1 MPISRSISFAATQ
14 TLAAVMLMAASA
26 FAHAQPIFT
35 TAPPSLQRL
44 QPTSP
49 QPAETQPQKPSDLYG
64 VQQLRRSLP
73 PTASTETRPPP
84 RQIPLGPVPAPAEA
98 PATAQL
104 PVPVAPA
111 PVAQAPV
118 AQTPVAPAPVAQ
130 APVVQ
135 PPPATQPAPVAQA
148 PAAPAAPTSGM
159 APIAI
164 PVTPQMAAPKPF
176 TPTTQ
181 PKPTI
186 ATRGGS
192 LKENG
197 VLLRHLANNVQGFR
211 LSGEIGSSEWPLY
224 LTENQIQRGLKFQ
237 IGFLS
242 AVSVMPE
249 ASYLTL
255 MVNDQTV
262 GRTNITGSRGVR
274 TAVFDIPDGL
284 MKAGFNSIRIMAEQ
298 RHRVDC
304 SLQATYELWTQIDP
318 TQTGL
323 VLSGTGAVTNIADLA
338 ALPVDEQGA
347 MPIRAVI
354 PGKTSV
360 ASIDRV
366 IRATQMLALHGRF
379 QQTSVDV
386 GPLADGLHGI
396 NLAIGTINDIGSQLG
411 AMNVGQV
418 LGPRVVI
425 IPASGGKRTTVV
437 FTGRT
442 EEDVN
447 AALRQFAISSELK
460 GTPQG
465 IRAAQAFPGYRLFG
479 GERIKLRD
487 LGVISQEFSGRMF
500 RVGFNIVL
508 PPDFY
513 SADYAKVTLDLAGGY
528 APGLRTGAQIVVN
541 VNTRT
546 AVSLALPKSSGDVFQ
561 RNPIP
566 LPLGSLRPGLN
577 RIEIEAQL
585 AVPSD
590 TACDPI
596 AAISGRKRFLLLDS
610 TEIELPK
617 IARIGRMPDLAVTAT
632 GAFPYASSE
641 KRPVLYVPAPSKEAI
656 GAAATLATHLATS
669 AGKPIDFELTLNEP
683 TPEQGPAL
691 IIAPALSVQNDTY
704 KSVGLQQ
711 QIILDNWSEAT
722 SAEAVPQ
729 SEQLSRTEAMARHR
743 LVLQRNFPAA
753 CHMPTPQGGFRSAEA
768 SAKFRVD
775 PTAVG
780 AIGDAD
786 KGLYDEWDSNIRNQ
800 DGMFGK
806 AVNTYRRALDWGSS
820 LYGDTRNW
828 IGDHFEVRVRRPVL
842 TRQASLVMAQD
853 LTGSTPD
860 SVRTLVTAP
869 NASMLAQSVN
879 CLVDPRVWQ
888 QISGKVSVLNA
899 AEGAIVDIPVENARL
914 VATQP
919 LSIDNMR
926 LIAAGWLSLNR
937 NIYVLLAFIL
947 ALVLACATHWFLK
960 GVGRST

>member
-1 MPISRSISFAATQ
+1 MAAT
-14 TLAAVMLMAASA
+14 SA
-26 FAHAQPIFT
+26 HGQPIFT

-44 QPTSP
+44 QPMTS
-49 QPAETQPQKPSDLYG
+49 QPSQPSQPQTPSDLYG

-73 PTASTETRPPP
+73 PQASTETRAPP
-84 RQIPLGPVPAPAEA
+84 RQIPLGPAPTTAEA
-98 PATAQL
+98 PAAAPQVPVAQA
-104 PVPVAPA
+104 PVAPA
-111 PVAQAPV
+111 PVAQAPM
-118 AQTPVAPAPVAQ
+118 AQAPVAQ
-130 APVVQ
+130 APVAQ
-135 PPPATQPAPVAQA
+135 APSTAQTAPVAPA
-148 PAAPAAPTSGM
+148 PGM
-159 APIAI
+159 APVAI
-164 PVTPQMAAPKPF
+164 PASPQMAAPKPF
-176 TPTTQ
+176 TPTAQ
-181 PKPTI
+181 PRQPITSHI
-186 ATRGGS
+186 GS

-197 VLLRHLANNVQGFR
+197 VVLRHLSNNVQGFR
-211 LSGEIGSSEWPLY
+211 LTGEIGSSEWPLY
-224 LTENQIQRGLKFQ
+224 MTESQIQRGLKFQ

-255 MVNDQTV
+255 MINDQTV

-323 VLSGTGAVTNIADLA
+323 VLSGSGAVTNIAELA

-360 ASIDRV
+360 AGIDRV
-366 IRATQMLALHGRF
+366 IRATQMLALYGRF
-379 QQTSVDV
+379 QQTVVDV
-386 GPLADGLHGI
+386 GPLADGIHGI
-396 NLAIGTINDIGSQLG
+396 NLAIGTIAEIGSLLG
-411 AMNVGQV
+411 PMNVGQV

-425 IPASGGKRTTVV
+425 VPASGGKRTTVV

-442 EEDVN
+442 DEDVN

-479 GERIKLRD
+479 GERVKLRD
-487 LGVISQEFSGRMF
+487 LGVISQEFSGRLF
-500 RVGFNIVL
+500 RVGFNVVL

-513 SADYAKVTLDLAGGY
+513 SADYAKVILDLAGGY
-528 APGLRTGAQIVVN
+528 APGLRAGAQVVVS

-546 AVSLALPKSSGDVFQ
+546 AVSLSLPKSSGDVFQ

-566 LPLGSLRPGLN
+566 IPLGTLRPGLN

-590 TACDPI
+590 TACDPL
-596 AAISGRKRFLLLDS
+596 AAITGQKRFLLLDS

-632 GAFPYASSE
+632 GAFPYAAAE

-656 GAAATLATHLATS
+656 GAAATIATRLATS
-669 AGKPIDFELTLNEP
+669 AGKPIDFELTLSAP
-683 TPEQGPAL
+683 TAEQGPAL
-691 IIAPALSVQNDTY
+691 IVAPALSVQGDTF

-711 QIILDNWSEAT
+711 QAILDNWNEAVN
-722 SAEAVPQ
+722 AEAAPL
-729 SEQLSRTEAMARHR
+729 SDQLTRTEAMARHR

-753 CHMPTPQGGFRSAEA
+753 CHMPTPQGGYRTAEA
-768 SAKFRVD
+768 SAKFTTDRF
-775 PTAVG
+775 AVG
-780 AIGDAD
+780 AIGEAD

-800 DGMFGK
+800 GGIIGR
-806 AVNTYRRALDWGSS
+806 AVNTYNRVVDWGSS
-820 LYGDTRNW
+820 LFSDTRGW
-828 IGDHFEVRVRRPVL
+828 IGDHFEVRIQRPVL

-860 SVRTLVTAP
+860 GVRTLVTAP
-869 NASMLAQSVN
+869 NAAMLAQSVA
-879 CLVDPRVWQ
+879 CLIDPRVWQ
-888 QISGKVSVLNA
+888 QISGRVSVLNA
-899 AEGAIVDIPVENARL
+899 AEGAMVDIPVENARL

-919 LSIDNMR
+919 MSIDNMR